1 MQTGETLLVIGAVII
16 FSLTALSMNQSIF
29 EGNRTLMETQI
40 INSGT
45 AVGLSFIEN
54 AKQLSFDEF
63 TVADEDN
70 FDPDSFTAPGNLGAE
85 PGETYPGFDDVDD
98 FHNFSD
104 SVITLLSTFYV
115 TTTVAYVDSG
125 NLNNQVSS
133 RTFFKRFQVVV
144 TSPFIQDSLQLS
156 HIFSHWK

>member
-1 MQTGETLLVIGAVII
+1 MQTGETLLVRGAVII
-16 FSLTALSMNQSIF
+16 FSLTAISMNQSIL
-29 EGNRTLMETQI
+29 EGYRTLREPQI

-85 PGETYPGFDDVDD
+85 PGEIYPGFDDVDD

-104 SVITLLSTFYV
+104 SVNTLLSTFYV
-115 TTTVAYVDSG
+115 TTTVTYVDSG
-125 NLNNQVSS
+125 NLNNQISS